1 MKKVMVPG
9 YRPEGVGWLAL
20 FFAKL
25 VQSEVYKI
33 FIGKYGKQKITQ
45 LYHLPCS

>member
-1 MKKVMVPG
+1 MKEVMVSG
-9 YRPEGVGWLAL
+9 YRSEGVGWLAL
-20 FFAKL
+20 FFSEL
-25 VQSEVYKI
+25 VQPEVYKI